1 MYLSGCL
8 GYNQTNKNLAKPN
21 QAKTNHTQTLQRKT
35 SPSNIVEFGEL
46 IPNIYIYVWLSDPKW
61 MACSRIWHQ
70 NRAPNPPDQ
79 LILFEKSLIG

>member
-46 IPNIYIYVWLSDPKW
+46 IPNIYIYVWVKYCKLSENQMGKILK
-61 MACSRIWHQ
+61 IW
-70 NRAPNPPDQ
+70 
-79 LILFEKSLIG
+79 